1 MSAVDCI
8 DTYDCTRSLCGAIR
22 RGFGSV
28 KHAARV
34 GGTSLRAAMNWWD
47 ETSTPS
53 AKTLINLMRESDEV
67 LDEVLRLAGRADLA
81 QRIAAAQELD
91 AALALLTKARSRTE

>member
-1 MSAVDCI
+1 MSAVDYV
-8 DTYDCTRSLCGAIR
+8 DTFDCTRSLCGAIR
-22 RGFGSV
+22 RGFATV

-34 GGTSLRAAMNWWD
+34 GGTSRRAAENWWD

-67 LDEVLRLAGRADLA
+67 LDEVLRLSGRADLA
-81 QRIAAAQELD
+81 QRIAANRELD
-91 AALALLTKARSRTE
+91 EALALLAKARSRTE